1 MGGAKVVVYGLST
14 EGYAIASQM
23 AIKGADVY
31 IIDESTPSAI
41 SLKAEIAKTYPN
53 VSSLKEDEPLL
64 AMEPI
69 DVAISKAQYLFFLLA
84 MEPIDVAISKAQYLF
99 FTPRIRKTG
108 QDIKTEIHSKFKDA
122 VTSMKK
128 NSSVIFTLPT
138 GFGGNNENI
147 SLLEHV
153 TGLETGKHISY
164 FYYPLE
170 DLKEPPKIIGSFNGK
185 EDSTLAELLTVGK
198 KEKKF
203 VAISSSEH
211 FHAIDVLSRF
221 SSLCSVLE
229 VCKYAQDDITKND
242 LSSDDF
248 QEIFLDNMVSGL
260 FDLKSLGSSFEG
272 ANSLMYLINGSVKGI
287 DGYIKRLIDEIRSTL
302 KKNDLKASR
311 TKIALSWTLDQH
323 AMRGDKIEMLQNL
336 TSRLRDYIGDVEA
349 YEDPNFDLFHS
360 DKTTIVVACSKSD
373 FDNIEKTKQD
383 SDLIIVKANPLCET
397 INNSIN

>member
-1 MGGAKVVVYGLST
+1 MAGAKVVVYGLST

-23 AIKGADVY
+23 AIKGADVF

-69 DVAISKAQYLFFLLA
+69 DVAISKAQYLFF
-84 MEPIDVAISKAQYLF
+84 
-99 FTPRIRKTG
+99 TPRIRKTG

-122 VTSMKK
+122 VTSLKK

-153 TGLETGKHISY
+153 TGLQTGKNISY

-170 DLKEPPKIIGSFNGK
+170 DLNQPPKIIGSFNGK
-185 EDSTLAELLTVGK
+185 VDPVLSDLLTTNK
-198 KEKKF
+198 NEKKF

-211 FHAIDVLSRF
+211 FHAIDILSRF

-229 VCKYAQDDITKND
+229 VCKYAQDEITKND
-242 LSSDDF
+242 LSSNDF
-248 QEIFLDNMVSGL
+248 QEIFLDNMINGL

-272 ANSLMYLINGSVKGI
+272 SNSLMYLINGSVKGI
-287 DGYIKRLIDEIRSTL
+287 DGYIKRLIDEIRATL

-323 AMRGDKIEMLQNL
+323 AMRGDKIEMLKNL
-336 TSRLRDYIGDVEA
+336 TLKLRDYIGDVEA
-349 YEDPNFDLFHS
+349 YEEPDFNLFHS
-360 DKTTIVVACSKSD
+360 DKTTIIVACSQSD
-373 FDNIEKTKQD
+373 FDNIEKTNQD
-383 SDLIIVKANPLCET
+383 SNLIIVKANPLCET
-397 INNSIN
+397 LQ

>member
-1 MGGAKVVVYGLST
+1 MTGPKVVVYGLST

-69 DVAISKAQYLFFLLA
+69 DVAISKAQYLFF
-84 MEPIDVAISKAQYLF
+84 
-99 FTPRIRKTG
+99 TPRIRKTG

-122 VTSMKK
+122 VTSLKK
-128 NSSVIFTLPT
+128 NSSVIFTLAT

-153 TGLETGKHISY
+153 TGLQAGKNISY

-170 DLKEPPKIIGSFNGK
+170 DLNQQPKIIGSFNGK
-185 EDSTLAELLTVGK
+185 EDLVLSNLLTNNK

-203 VAISSSEH
+203 VGISSSEH
-211 FHAIDVLSRF
+211 FHAIDTLSRF
-221 SSLCSVLE
+221 SSLCSILE
-229 VCKYAQDDITKND
+229 VCKYAHDEITKND
-242 LSSDDF
+242 FSSNDF
-248 QEIFLDNMVSGL
+248 QEIFLDNMINGL
-260 FDLKSLGSSFEG
+260 FDLKALGSSFEG
-272 ANSLMYLINGSVKGI
+272 SNSLMYLINGSVKGI
-287 DGYIKRLIDEIRSTL
+287 DGYIKRLIDEIRGTL

-349 YEDPNFDLFHS
+349 YEDPDFNLFHS
-360 DKTTIVVACSKSD
+360 DKTTIIVACSQSD
-373 FDNIEKTKQD
+373 FDNIEKTKKD
-383 SDLIIVKANPLCET
+383 SNLIIVKANPLCET
-397 INNSIN
+397 LQ

>member
-1 MGGAKVVVYGLST
+1 MTGVKVVVYGLST

-23 AIKGADVY
+23 AINGADVS

-69 DVAISKAQYLFFLLA
+69 DVAISKAQYLFF
-84 MEPIDVAISKAQYLF
+84 
-99 FTPRIRKTG
+99 TPRIRKTG

-122 VTSMKK
+122 VTSLKK

-153 TGLETGKHISY
+153 TGLQTGKNISY

-170 DLKEPPKIIGSFNGK
+170 DLNQQPKIIGSFNGK
-185 EDSTLAELLTVGK
+185 EDLVLSDLLTTDK

-221 SSLCSVLE
+221 SSLCSILE
-229 VCKYAQDDITKND
+229 VCKYAQDEITKND
-242 LSSDDF
+242 LSSNDF
-248 QEIFLDNMVSGL
+248 QEIFLDDMIDGL

-272 ANSLMYLINGSVKGI
+272 SNSLMYLINGSVKGI
-287 DGYIKRLIDEIRSTL
+287 DGYIKRLIDEIRATL
-302 KKNDLKASR
+302 KKNNLKASR
-311 TKIALSWTLDQH
+311 TKIALSWTLDQYV
-323 AMRGDKIEMLQNL
+323 MRGDKIEMLQNL
-336 TSRLRDYIGDVEA
+336 ISKLRDYIGDVEA
-349 YEDPNFDLFHS
+349 YEDPDFNLFHS
-360 DKTTIVVACSKSD
+360 DKTTIIVSCSQSD
-373 FDNIEKTKQD
+373 FDNIKNNKQD
-383 SDLIIVKANPLCET
+383 SNLIIIKANPICET
-397 INNSIN
+397 IQ

>member
-1 MGGAKVVVYGLST
+1 MGGVKIVVYGLST

-41 SLKAEIAKTYPN
+41 SLKSEIAKTYPN
-53 VSSLKEDEPLL
+53 VSSLKEDEP
-64 AMEPI
+64 
-69 DVAISKAQYLFFLLA
+69 LLA

-122 VTSMKK
+122 VISMKK

-153 TGLETGKHISY
+153 TGHEVGKDISY

-170 DLKEPPKIIGSFNGK
+170 DFNQQPKTIGSFNGK
-185 EDSTLAELLTVGK
+185 QDAILSDLLTTDK
-198 KEKKF
+198 KTKKF

-211 FHAIDVLSRF
+211 FHAISILSRF

-229 VCKYAQDDITKND
+229 VCKYAQDEITKKD

-248 QEIFLDNMVSGL
+248 QELFLDNMVSGL

-287 DGYIKRLIDEIRSTL
+287 DGYIKRLIDEIRLTL

-323 AMRGDKIEMLQNL
+323 SMRGDKIEMLQNL

-349 YEDPNFDLFHS
+349 YEDTSFDLYHT
-360 DKTTIVVACSKSD
+360 DKTTIIVACSKLD
-373 FDNIEKTKQD
+373 FNNIKKSKQG
-383 SDLIIVKANPLCET
+383 SDLILIKANPLCEL
-397 INNSIN
+397 IQ

>member
-1 MGGAKVVVYGLST
+1 MAGAKVVVYGLST

-23 AIKGADVY
+23 AIKGADVF

-41 SLKAEIAKTYPN
+41 SLKAEIAQTYPN
-53 VSSLKEDEPLL
+53 VSSLKEDEP
-64 AMEPI
+64 
-69 DVAISKAQYLFFLLA
+69 LLA

-122 VTSMKK
+122 VTSLKK

-153 TGLETGKHISY
+153 TGLQTGKKISY

-170 DLKEPPKIIGSFNGK
+170 DLNQTPKIIGSFNGK
-185 EDSTLAELLTVGK
+185 EDLILSDLLTTNK

-211 FHAIDVLSRF
+211 FHAIDILSRF

-229 VCKYAQDDITKND
+229 VCKYAKDEITKND
-242 LSSDDF
+242 LSSNDF
-248 QEIFLDNMVSGL
+248 QEIFLDDMINGL

-272 ANSLMYLINGSVKGI
+272 SNSLMYLINGSVKGI
-287 DGYIKRLIDEIRSTL
+287 DNYIKRLIDEIRATL

-311 TKIALSWTLDQH
+311 TKIAISWTLDQH

-349 YEDPNFDLFHS
+349 YEDPDFNLFHS
-360 DKTTIVVACSKSD
+360 DKTTIIVACSQSD
-373 FDNIEKTKQD
+373 FDNIGKTKKD
-383 SDLIIVKANPLCET
+383 ANLIIVKANPLCET
-397 INNSIN
+397 LQ

>member
-14 EGYAIASQM
+14 EGYSIASQM
-23 AIKGADVY
+23 AIKGADVS

-69 DVAISKAQYLFFLLA
+69 DVAISKAQYLFF
-84 MEPIDVAISKAQYLF
+84 
-99 FTPRIRKTG
+99 TPRIRKTG

-122 VTSMKK
+122 TSSLKK
-128 NSSVIFTLPT
+128 NSSVIYTLPT

-153 TGLETGKHISY
+153 TGLEVGKQISY

-170 DLKEPPKIIGSFNGK
+170 DLNEQPKIIGSYNGR
-185 EDSTLAELLTVGK
+185 EDPKLSELLTTK

-211 FHAIDVLSRF
+211 FHAIDILSRF
-221 SSLCSVLE
+221 SSLCSILE
-229 VCKYAQDDITKND
+229 VCKYAQDEATKKD

-248 QEIFLDNMVSGL
+248 QEIYLDNMVSGL

-272 ANSLMYLINGSVKGI
+272 ANTLMYLINGSVKGI

-323 AMRGDKIEMLQNL
+323 EMRGDKIEMLQNL

-349 YEDPNFDLFHS
+349 FEDPNFDLFHS
-360 DKTTIVVACSKSD
+360 EKTTIVVACSKTD
-373 FDNIEKTKQD
+373 FENIQKTKQD
-383 SDLIIVKANPLCET
+383 SDLIIVKANPLCE
-397 INNSIN
+397 IIQ

>member
-1 MGGAKVVVYGLST
+1 MAGPKVVVYGLTT

-69 DVAISKAQYLFFLLA
+69 DVAISKAQYLFF
-84 MEPIDVAISKAQYLF
+84 
-99 FTPRIRKTG
+99 TPRIRKTG

-122 VTSMKK
+122 VTSLKK
-128 NSSVIFTLPT
+128 NSSVIFTLAT

-153 TGLETGKHISY
+153 TGFQAGKNISY

-170 DLKEPPKIIGSFNGK
+170 DLNQQPKIIGSFNGK
-185 EDSTLAELLTVGK
+185 VDSVLSDLLTTNK

-211 FHAIDVLSRF
+211 FHAIDTLSRF
-221 SSLCSVLE
+221 SSLCSILE
-229 VCKYAQDDITKND
+229 VCKYAHDEITKND
-242 LSSDDF
+242 LSSNDF
-248 QEIFLDNMVSGL
+248 QEIFLDNMINGL
-260 FDLKSLGSSFEG
+260 FDLKALGSSFEG
-272 ANSLMYLINGSVKGI
+272 SNSLMYLINGSVKGI
-287 DGYIKRLIDEIRSTL
+287 DGYIKRLIDEIRGTL

-349 YEDPNFDLFHS
+349 YEDPDFNLFHS
-360 DKTTIVVACSKSD
+360 DKTTIIVACSQSD
-373 FDNIEKTKQD
+373 FDNIEKTKKD
-383 SDLIIVKANPLCET
+383 SNLIIVKANPICET
-397 INNSIN
+397 LQ

>member
-1 MGGAKVVVYGLST
+1 MAGAKVVVYGLST

-23 AIKGADVY
+23 AIKGADVS

-69 DVAISKAQYLFFLLA
+69 DVAISKAQYLFF
-84 MEPIDVAISKAQYLF
+84 
-99 FTPRIRKTG
+99 TPRIRKTG

-122 VTSMKK
+122 VTSLKK
-128 NSSVIFTLPT
+128 NSSVIFTLAT

-153 TGLETGKHISY
+153 TGLQAGKNISY

-170 DLKEPPKIIGSFNGK
+170 DLNQQHKIIVSFNGK
-185 EDSTLAELLTVGK
+185 KDPILADLLGNTK
-198 KEKKF
+198 KEKEF

-211 FHAIDVLSRF
+211 FHAIDILSRF
-221 SSLCSVLE
+221 SSLCSILE
-229 VCKYAQDDITKND
+229 VCKYAQDEITKND
-242 LSSDDF
+242 LSSNDF
-248 QEIFLDNMVSGL
+248 QEIYLDNMINGL

-272 ANSLMYLINGSVKGI
+272 SNSLMYLINGSVKGI
-287 DGYIKRLIDEIRSTL
+287 DGYIKRLIDEIRGTL

-336 TSRLRDYIGDVEA
+336 TSKLRDYIGDVEA
-349 YEDPNFDLFHS
+349 YEDPDFNLFHS
-360 DKTTIVVACSKSD
+360 DKTTIIVACSQSD
-373 FDNIEKTKQD
+373 FKNIENTKKD
-383 SDLIIVKANPLCET
+383 SNLIIVKANPLCET
-397 INNSIN
+397 IQ